1 MSDERM
7 SQFFPRK
14 SNASIENKRNA
25 ASSTTRRSARS
36 RMMNES
42 VDGAHLHDFHL
53 ESMNPIRSRQAQN
66 YETKNDFV
74 EKSSLTDY
82 RYCFDAQGKLVS
94 LDDGK
99 PFRFNVCR
107 NDHDNQT
114 RYHAIGRAID
124 EYIYEQLE
132 GLYHL
137 KRIQIPIDARPG
149 EPTGFFF
156 ASEDFQ
162 DADKLMIIIHGTGV
176 VRAGQWSRKLIIN
189 ENIHVGSQFE
199 YILHAKQLG
208 FAVIVTN
215 TNLNTDESTRF
226 IRGSETAEQHGC
238 YVWENFVRQS
248 VARHICIVA
257 HSYGGAVMLEM
268 ASRYT
273 PDFDKRVFAVVL
285 TDSPMKC
292 YIKNA
297 HPNVLKVLKKR
308 TINWVASTAK
318 VNTKLGDRDY
328 GLIRS
333 AGHTLHEWTS
343 HTACVDIFRFI
354 TEAFQQVQR
363 YKH

>member
-36 RMMNES
+36 Q
-42 VDGAHLHDFHL
+42 
-53 ESMNPIRSRQAQN
+53 SMNPIRSRQAQN

-137 KRIQIPIDARPG
+137 KRIQIPVCIDYSNNNCLFIQIDARPG